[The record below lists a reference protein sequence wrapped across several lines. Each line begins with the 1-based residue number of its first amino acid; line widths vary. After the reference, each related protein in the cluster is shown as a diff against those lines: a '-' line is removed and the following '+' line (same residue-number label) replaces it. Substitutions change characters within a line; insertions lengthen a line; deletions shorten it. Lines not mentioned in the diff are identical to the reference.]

1 MSKKTISINPNFL
14 KLSNS
19 GSTLKKKE
27 RKQKKVK
34 PNKTLVRPNKL
45 KKQLI
50 NRIKEHKKKEEENIN
65 VDKNIIDFSNDF
77 DSSLDYLQKL
87 SNKQKKKQRK
97 NNTLKNIDHNISL
110 ELPNELVENNKNIIK
125 HINPSNDDRINNKVT
140 NSDSKVPP
148 YGCLKNG
155 KKPTFRQWKQQ
166 TQKKANFST
175 STSNI
180 ENNKES
186 KNMKSKNMKSKNII
200 NSRNEITS
208 EPVINLN
215 NNSSIDSKINLN
227 ETNVDTNKNYR
238 ETILKKIKQE
248 RKTINNKENIKND
261 LNQKKSNKYRKKIK
275 TFKYK
280 LGKHNNKSVSVL
292 IKNNYTRKKIQHE
305 EKLLKKHSLIDIKKY
320 LRKKNLI
327 KSGSSAPEEVLRAI
341 YEKSI
346 LAGDINNNAKDNF
359 IHNYTSN

>member
-14 KLSNS
+14 KLSNN
-19 GSTLKKKE
+19 GSTLKNKE
-27 RKQKKVK
+27 KKQKKIK

-50 NRIKEHKKKEEENIN
+50 NRIKEHKKKEEENISL
-65 VDKNIIDFSNDF
+65 DKNIIDFSNDF

-110 ELPNELVENNKNIIK
+110 ELPNELVENNKIIIK
-125 HINPSNDDRINNKVT
+125 PVKPGNDDRINNQVT

-166 TQKKANFST
+166 TQKRANFSM

-215 NNSSIDSKINLN
+215 NKLSIDNKINLN
-227 ETNVDTNKNYR
+227 ETNVDTNKNDR

-248 RKTINNKENIKND
+248 RKTINNKENIKN
-261 LNQKKSNKYRKKIK
+261 NVNNKKNNKYRKKIK

-305 EKLLKKHSLIDIKKY
+305 EKLLKKHSLIDVKNY

-346 LAGDINNNAKDNF
+346 LAGDINNNGKDNF